1 MSVVRQASSDV
12 TNGGPHPAMY
22 PSGPVVLQAP
32 LQHQQT
38 GYMVAPPGPP
48 VVGQTQAYPG
58 PAHPMSQPVMQQQQQ
73 GYIPSY
79 THRTTTMREGYET
92 LVRGIDMSFSFP
104 PDSGN
109 LPTRISGNLSGH
121 CVTREGGAGIYTLK
135 VNLTGTLI

>member
-58 PAHPMSQPVMQQQQQ
+58 PAHPMSQPVMQQQQ
-73 GYIPSY
+73 GYMPQQVQQLV
-79 THRTTTMREGYET
+79 THMVSQHTISWHRLLPTYL
-92 LVRGIDMSFSFP
+92 LVSVSFS
-104 PDSGN
+104 N
-109 LPTRISGNLSGH
+109 ISD
-121 CVTREGGAGIYTLK
+121 
-135 VNLTGTLI
+135 LIQR